1 MKCSVKNLRVTLHN
15 LVQSSCNQ
23 SQSQSVSQSV
33 CQPGTVVCDIGSSI
47 YSLLCYEVVVH
58 RYAACQVRAHSLA
71 LTSQHPPPK

>member
-33 CQPGTVVCDIGSSI
+33 CQPVVWRTKMKFTRVLNWKHVSR
-47 YSLLCYEVVVH
+47 VQ
-58 RYAACQVRAHSLA
+58 RR
-71 LTSQHPPPK
+71 SQQQQKQKQL